1 MTNDA
6 IWSSRIRAG
15 AGDFLCNHGVLDGHL
30 HLVVRKERYLMAP
43 WLILV
48 VMCIYGTI
56 ALEYLFKKD
65 FASAL
70 LWGGY
75 SLSNV
80 ALYILAG
87 RNG

>member
-1 MTNDA
+1 MGTQPWDLFCDHDHMG
-6 IWSSRIRAG
+6 R
-15 AGDFLCNHGVLDGHL
+15 HQ
-30 HLVVRKERYLMAP
+30 HLVVRQERELMAP

-65 FASAL
+65 YASAL

-80 ALYILAG
+80 ALYLLAS